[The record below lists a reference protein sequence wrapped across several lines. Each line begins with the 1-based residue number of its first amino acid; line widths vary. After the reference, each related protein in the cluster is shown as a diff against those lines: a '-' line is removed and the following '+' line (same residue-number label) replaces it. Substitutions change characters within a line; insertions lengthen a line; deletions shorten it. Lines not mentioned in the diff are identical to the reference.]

1 MILSYETSE
10 KYSFTLKYVIMT
22 TGTKVFLGI
31 LGAAA
36 AGVAIGL
43 LIAPEK
49 GSETRKRLA
58 KTTSEWADQVSN
70 IFKNGAEEFENLK
83 SKARNMRSAA
93 EQKASNLK
101 EDLG

>member
-1 MILSYETSE
+1 
-10 KYSFTLKYVIMT
+10 MT

-36 AGVAIGL
+36 AGVVIGL
-43 LIAPEK
+43 LVAPEK

-58 KTTSEWADQVSN
+58 KTTSDWADQVSN
-70 IFKNGAEEFENLK
+70 IFKNGREEFENLK
-83 SKARNMRSAA
+83 SKARHMKSTA
-93 EQKASNLK
+93 EQKASNLR

>member
-1 MILSYETSE
+1 
-10 KYSFTLKYVIMT
+10 MT

-49 GSETRKRLA
+49 GSETRKRIA
-58 KTTSEWADQVSN
+58 KTTSDWADQVGN
-70 IFKNGAEEFENLK
+70 LLKNGREEFENLK
-83 SKARNMRSAA
+83 SKARNMKSAA